1 MAEPT
6 TDFIAART
14 TIINLKDGT
23 PMLARP
29 IIPEDKEKLIAGF
42 ARLSE
47 ESKFR
52 RFLGYM
58 DKLRAPLL
66 RYLTEI
72 DYVDHFAWIGLDADD
87 REQRGIGV
95 ARYVRL
101 RDDPTAAE
109 AAIVVADDYHGRGAG
124 TILLQLLGA
133 SALEN
138 GITRF
143 VGEALADNEPIKE
156 LLEHFGAQLYPAD
169 AGEMAFELALPE
181 REEEI
186 KGTALYYALKAAAQG
201 AVKPRRP
208 RSHEKERR
216 ARIT

>member
-6 TDFIAART
+6 TEFIAART
-14 TIINLKDGT
+14 TILNLRDGT
-23 PMLARP
+23 PMLVRP
-29 IIPEDKEKLIAGF
+29 IVPDDKQKLIDGF

-72 DYVDHFAWIGLDADD
+72 DYIDHFAWVGLDAGDP
-87 REQRGIGV
+87 EEHGIGV

-101 RDDPTAAE
+101 REDPTAAE

-143 VGEALADNEPIKE
+143 VGEALAENEPIRDI
-156 LLEHFGAQLYPAD
+156 LQGFGARTYDAN
-169 AGEMAFELALPE
+169 AGEIGFDIDLPKQE
-181 REEEI
+181 QEF
-186 KGTALYYALKAAAQG
+186 KGTALYHALKAVAG
-201 AVKPRRP
+201 GKIKPKRP
-208 RSHEKERR
+208 WSHTAKR
-216 ARIT
+216 ARTS